1 VNSKKEVGMFEV
13 VIVSPHTDDEII
25 GVSSVLLNPKMNPI
39 IIYTEDVEQER
50 RLEAIKIKEFVEVK
64 AQLFLKS
71 IPTNLLDPKNT
82 FYFPDPVY
90 ELHPAHRLQGAIGEQ
105 LVRSGLD
112 VIFYSTNMQAPYCHE
127 VDNPDAKEDLL
138 NKVYPSQ
145 KDLWKYEK
153 KYILFEGKCRW
164 II

>member
-1 VNSKKEVGMFEV
+1 MFEV
-13 VIVSPHTDDEII
+13 IIVSPHPDDEII
-25 GVSSVLLNPKMNPI
+25 GCWEVLSNPKMKPI
-39 IIYTEDVEQER
+39 IIYTEPVERMRKTQSGN
-50 RLEAIKIKEFVEVK
+50 LMKWAKIK
-64 AQLFLKS
+64 AQMFYRS
-71 IPTNLLDPKNT
+71 IPTNLLNPENT

-90 ELHPAHRLQGAIGEQ
+90 EMHPAHRLQGAIGEQ
-105 LVRSGLD
+105 LVRSGFD

-138 NKVYPSQ
+138 NKVYPSE

-153 KYILFEGKCRW
+153 KYVLFEGKCRW